1 MSNYSRKTVKI
12 YSETYK
18 HLERISKET
27 DKPILH
33 VVSTIVN
40 TFVENEFV
48 KDFNLEAK
56 TKPINY
62 RDLLTNSL
70 NEQKKELAN
79 FMKERT
85 NTIIGFIKTLDKKV
99 EGARR
104 DIIFKV
110 DPDDDTIFHPL
121 EFHYDFVIK
130 NLLLLL
136 EVNGMSTD
144 DCIKNLEVLLS
155 RDEYEFFIKSYNAVM
170 SKRIN

>member
-27 DKPILH
+27 GKPILH

-62 RDLLTNSL
+62 RELLTTSL
-70 NEQKKELAN
+70 NEQKKELTN
-79 FMKERT
+79 MMKERT

-99 EGARR
+99 EGTRR

-110 DPDDDTIFHPL
+110 DPEDEELSHPL
-121 EFHYDFVIK
+121 EYHYDFLIK
-130 NLLLLL
+130 NLIYLLKL
-136 EVNGMSTD
+136 NGMD
-144 DCIKNLEVLLS
+144 QEDMFERLYEVLS
-155 RDEYEFFIKSYNAVM
+155 RDEYEFVVKSYNSVM